1 MKNPFAGMKKSKKMI
16 LIAAAALILAA
27 AVLPK
32 ALHSVQEHTLSF
44 DDTTVLA
51 YADFVSSIPASGTV
65 ESADSTFVYSTLPYT
80 VQAVHVEVGDTV
92 EEGQLLAELDAE
104 NIQNQIRSQQAAL
117 GTTRAGN
124 QTQIANA
131 QATYEHFKEN
141 LENGLNTTLLSA
153 QAQVGN
159 AYDAYLRAETAY
171 ERMEKSVKR
180 GDSAA
185 VLNAEIELRQAEA
198 SYDSLKEQYDA
209 AKTIYDS
216 AVLLDP
222 AADDTQLRSLRQALD
237 KASDA
242 CDLAETAYKAAK
254 RTVEDTLDD
263 YADAVDSAYE
273 AYETALT
280 AYEAAEKGTQEQLEA
295 YERNL
300 ESARTNTGTATMEES
315 LRQLRVSLA
324 DTKIKA
330 PCAGTVTAVYA
341 TVGGNGSGLLFV
353 IEDVEHLI
361 IETSIKEYD
370 LAAIKL
376 GMPVE
381 ITSHVTGDKII
392 RGTVT
397 KLAPTAEKNAMGTT
411 NTMGDASFAVE
422 LSVDEENSGLYIGM
436 EVQLDYIITSLKNV
450 LYVPYDSVYENDG
463 GESCV
468 IVLTEQDDGKYLLS
482 EQVVTLGAD
491 NDLDVVVTGI
501 DAGTRILNEPEV
513 YRDMIGKAVTAEER

>member
-32 ALHSVQEHTLSF
+32 VLHSVQEHTLSF

-153 QAQVGN
+153 QAQVDN

-171 ERMEKSVKR
+171 ERLEKSIKR
-180 GDSAA
+180 GDSSA
-185 VLNAEIELRQAEA
+185 VLSAESALRQAENA
-198 SYDSLKEQYDA
+198 YDA
-209 AKTIYDS
+209 AKEAYENARLIY
-216 AVLLDP
+216 
-222 AADDTQLRSLRQALD
+222 AADDPLLKTAERNMNNAE
-237 KASDA
+237 DA
-242 CDLAETAYKAAK
+242 YDTANTAYKAAK

-397 KLAPTAEKNAMGTT
+397 KLAPTAEKNAMGAT

-450 LYVPYDSVYENDG
+450 LYVPYDAVYENDG

>member
-153 QAQVGN
+153 QAQVDN

-171 ERMEKSVKR
+171 ERLEKSIKR
-180 GDSAA
+180 GDSSA
-185 VLNAEIELRQAEA
+185 VLSAESALRQAENA
-198 SYDSLKEQYDA
+198 YDA
-209 AKTIYDS
+209 AKEAYENARLIY
-216 AVLLDP
+216 
-222 AADDTQLRSLRQALD
+222 AADDTQLKALKRAMD
-237 KASDA
+237 SAEDA
-242 CDLAETAYKAAK
+242 CDTANTAYKAAK

-397 KLAPTAEKNAMGTT
+397 KLAPTAEKNAMGAT

-450 LYVPYDSVYENDG
+450 LYVPYDAVYENDG

>member
-153 QAQVGN
+153 QAQVDN

-171 ERMEKSVKR
+171 ERLEKSIKR
-180 GDSAA
+180 GDSSA
-185 VLNAEIELRQAEA
+185 VLSAESALRQAENA
-198 SYDSLKEQYDA
+198 YDA
-209 AKTIYDS
+209 AKEAYENARLIY
-216 AVLLDP
+216 
-222 AADDTQLRSLRQALD
+222 AADDPLLKTAERNMNNAE
-237 KASDA
+237 DA
-242 CDLAETAYKAAK
+242 YDTANTAYKAAK

-450 LYVPYDSVYENDG
+450 LYVPYDAVYENDG

-468 IVLTEQDDGKYLLS
+468 IVLTKQDDGKYLLS

>member
-153 QAQVGN
+153 QAQVDN

-171 ERMEKSVKR
+171 ERLEKSIKR
-180 GDSAA
+180 GDSSA
-185 VLNAEIELRQAEA
+185 VLSAESALRQAENA
-198 SYDSLKEQYDA
+198 YDA
-209 AKTIYDS
+209 AKEAYENARLIY
-216 AVLLDP
+216 
-222 AADDTQLRSLRQALD
+222 AADDPLLKTAERNMNNAE
-237 KASDA
+237 DA
-242 CDLAETAYKAAK
+242 YDTANTAYKAAK

-450 LYVPYDSVYENDG
+450 LYVPYDAVYENDG

>member
-153 QAQVGN
+153 QAQVDN

-171 ERMEKSVKR
+171 ERLEKSIKR
-180 GDSAA
+180 GDSSA
-185 VLNAEIELRQAEA
+185 VLSAESALRQAENA
-198 SYDSLKEQYDA
+198 YDA
-209 AKTIYDS
+209 AKEAYENARLIY
-216 AVLLDP
+216 
-222 AADDTQLRSLRQALD
+222 AADDPLLKTAERNMNNAE
-237 KASDA
+237 DA
-242 CDLAETAYKAAK
+242 YDTANTAYKAAK

-324 DTKIKA
+324 DTKVKA

-353 IEDVEHLI
+353 IEDIDHLI

-370 LAAIKL
+370 LATVKV
-376 GMPVE
+376 GMPAE

-450 LYVPYDSVYENDG
+450 LYVPYDAVYENDG

>member
-153 QAQVGN
+153 QAQVDN

-171 ERMEKSVKR
+171 ERLEKSIKR
-180 GDSAA
+180 GDSSA
-185 VLNAEIELRQAEA
+185 VLSAESALRQAENA
-198 SYDSLKEQYDA
+198 YDA
-209 AKTIYDS
+209 AKEAYENARLIY
-216 AVLLDP
+216 
-222 AADDTQLRSLRQALD
+222 AADDPLLKTAERNMNNAE
-237 KASDA
+237 DA
-242 CDLAETAYKAAK
+242 YDTANTAYKAAK

-300 ESARTNTGTATMEES
+300 ESARTNTGTAAMEES

-324 DTKIKA
+324 DTKVKA

-353 IEDVEHLI
+353 IEDIDHLI

-397 KLAPTAEKNAMGTT
+397 KLAPTAEKNAMGET

-450 LYVPYDSVYENDG
+450 LYVPYDAVYENDG